1 MGRWYLWSGG
11 RVAILLS
18 QTGGEPERARSCV
31 SLGDDP
37 QPTHGLQSTSESQ
50 TRRPTT
56 ENHSARHAECADA
69 TGDGMIWSAA
79 TCRRFGMRLIG
90 TATVEDGCD
99 RSRPLK

>member
-1 MGRWYLWSGG
+1 MGRWYLWSGS

-50 TRRPTT
+50 TRRATT
-56 ENHSARHAECADA
+56 ENHSARHAECENAR
-69 TGDGMIWSAA
+69 GDGMIWRSV
-79 TCRRFGMRLIG
+79 G
-90 TATVEDGCD
+90 TFSNHHFIFVIPYLVSE
-99 RSRPLK
+99 